1 MLTSYH
7 KEFLSQSVA
16 LWMGSAS
23 AENIPDTVRCLG
35 VVIENENTLR
45 CFIAERF
52 SEEFIRNL
60 GQNKL
65 INLASSH
72 PYTFT
77 GYQYK
82 GELIDIRPSSAEEIE
97 IQKIYMD
104 RFAIDMAAFGLEK
117 QKVFD
122 MYFYQPSI
130 AIRMKV
136 DKIYEQAPKQNTGGE
151 VHL

>member
-1 MLTSYH
+1 MITSYH
-7 KEFLSQSVA
+7 KEFLSQPLA

-35 VVIENENTLR
+35 IVVEDENILK

-60 GQNKL
+60 SQNKN
-65 INLASSH
+65 INIAGSH
-72 PYTFT
+72 MFSFK

-82 GELIDIRPSSAEEIE
+82 GEMIDIRPSSHEEVE
-97 IQKIYMD
+97 IQKQYMD
-104 RFAIDMAAFGLEK
+104 VFSTDMAKFGLEK
-117 QKVFD
+117 QRLYD
-122 MYFYQPSI
+122 MYFHLPSV

-136 DKIYEQAPKQNTGGE
+136 NKIYEQAPEANTGGE
-151 VHL
+151 VQ